1 MINLEHCYIKK
12 LPRPAEYTARPGSFS
27 GVCFGLQI
35 CLIEIRGIKE
45 IGNIDLQA
53 LADLVDHTQLHGI
66 IGTVDDV
73 ADGGLWYSALHI
85 KLILS
90 HVPLA

>member
-12 LPRPAEYTARPGSFS
+12 LPRPAEYTALPGSFS

-53 LADLVDHTQLHGI
+53 LADIVGHAQLYRV
-66 IGTVDDV
+66 IGTVDSV
-73 ADGGLWYSALHI
+73 ADRGFRHATLHI
-85 KLILS
+85 ELVLR
-90 HVPLA
+90 HAPFL